1 MFQDRDFLVIFAGFM
16 LWFLFGYTESV
27 GMPFM
32 NLHFWGLQ
40 TEELAYFGI
49 VSLLGLPVAFAL
61 VPWIT
66 QTFDKRN
73 TMIGSSLVYL
83 ILPNIPICL
92 RLLEVP
98 WFPDNSSPWILY
110 ITLAVAFVN
119 AGSGTIA
126 AVTYSSFMRTC
137 QTPTSFGHIND
148 GRARSSPRGRFPVR
162 PRVRLD
168 L

>member
-1 MFQDRDFLVIFAGFM
+1 M

-83 ILPNIPICL
+83 ILPKYCL
-92 RLLEVP
+92 PALAGGALV
-98 WFPDNSSPWILY
+98 SGQQ
-110 ITLAVAFVN
+110 LAVDLVHH
-119 AGSGTIA
+119 AGSCAGFKRRLRHNC
-126 AVTYSSFMRTC
+126 SGDLQFDLC
-137 QTPTSFGHIND
+137 G
-148 GRARSSPRGRFPVR
+148 PVRR
-162 PRVRLD
+162 PRVSDTSTTGGRD
-168 L
+168 LRRAVVFR